1 MILTGGCL
9 CGAVRYE
16 LTGEAIFSSQC
27 HCRDCQRVS
36 GSAFV
41 ATMRVP
47 ARGFRITHGTPK
59 FYVKK
64 ADSGNDV
71 TRAFCADCGSAL
83 YSSVSTH
90 PERIGLRPTSLD
102 DRSKFRSEAGI
113 LVKSAQA
120 LGLREPCHAEIRNL
134 PARKIL
140 TSGPSDRG
148 AAGAASTAGRRDR
161 AWFAHEK

>member
-9 CGAVRYE
+9 CGAIRYE
-16 LTGEAIFSSQC
+16 VTGEPLFSSQC

-47 ARGFRITHGTPK
+47 AFGFRITQGTPK

-102 DRSKFRSEAGI
+102 DPSEFRSEADI
-113 LVKSAQA
+113 FVKSAQ
-120 LGLREPCHAEIRNL
+120 PWDYMN
-134 PARKIL
+134 PATPKYE
-140 TSGPSDRG
+140 TYPPGKS
-148 AAGAASTAGRRDR
+148 
-161 AWFAHEK
+161 

>member
-1 MILTGGCL
+1 
-9 CGAVRYE
+9 
-16 LTGEAIFSSQC
+16 
-27 HCRDCQRVS
+27 VS

-83 YSSVSTH
+83 YSLVSTH

-102 DRSKFRSEAGI
+102 DPSEFRSEADI
-113 LVKSAQA
+113 FVKSAQ
-120 LGLREPCHAEIRNL
+120 PWDYMN
-134 PARKIL
+134 PAIPRYDTYPPIL
-140 TSGPSDRG
+140 TSLARDRG
-148 AAGAASTAGRRDR
+148 AAGAFGRNS
-161 AWFAHEK
+161 ALTSGYYVFANLAAPGVQRKTHHKLL